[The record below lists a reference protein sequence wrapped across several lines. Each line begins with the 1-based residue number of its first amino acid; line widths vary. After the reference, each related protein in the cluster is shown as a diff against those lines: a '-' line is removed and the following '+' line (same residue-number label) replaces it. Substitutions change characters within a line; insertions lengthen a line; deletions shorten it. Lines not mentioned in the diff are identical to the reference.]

1 MQIEISNVDISFDQL
16 KVYQDFSLSIDEG
29 EFVCFLGKSG
39 CGKTV
44 LLNTILGNVKPTK
57 GSVKINGE
65 IVTRPSKKIG
75 VAYQDF
81 FILPWMTLRKN
92 IDLGSTNKS
101 NVEKYA
107 EMMKISQYLDMLPK
121 EVSIGTKQRASIARA
136 LSSDAKLILMDEPL
150 CSVDAITGHQ
160 IRKDLKTFCADR
172 TVVYIT
178 HDIHEALELSTRIV
192 CFGRGGKVVLDKAT
206 SETSYDEVL
215 QSIDQQ

>member
-1 MQIEISNVDISFDQL
+1 MRIEISNVDIAFDQV
-16 KVYQDFSLSIDEG
+16 KVYQDFNLTINEG

-44 LLNTILGNVKPTK
+44 LLNTILGNVTPIK
-57 GSVKINGE
+57 GTVKVAGE

-92 IDLGSTNKS
+92 IELGSTDKS

-107 EMMKISQYLDMLPK
+107 EMMKISAYLDMLPK

-136 LSSDAKLILMDEPL
+136 LSSEAKLILMDEPL

-160 IRKDLKTFCADR
+160 IRKDLKTFCSDR

-192 CFGRGGKVVLDKAT
+192 CFGRGGRVVLDKLT
-206 SETSYDEVL
+206 TETSYDEVL
-215 QSIDQQ
+215 KSIDQQ